1 MWATVPYRH
10 KLHVGELGLDG
21 RGALFPRGAV
31 PAASFHQDRILTYQ
45 DGQIFDV
52 IANGTGLLS
61 RYRRPIPPEDWRATG
76 ACVRELERTP
86 AGID

>member
-21 RGALFPRGAV
+21 RGVLFPRGAV
-31 PAASFHQDRILTYQ
+31 PAASFHHDTILTYP

-52 IANGTGLLS
+52 ITNGTGLMS
-61 RYRRPIPPEDWRATG
+61 RDRWPIPPEDGRAIV